1 MLFYAVL
8 WAMRSNYLFRTWLG
22 YDVWCEPVFFIH
34 SNFIGSN
41 TVTVPIS
48 IPISAMDLSQLEV
61 GEFEDLSQLEVGEF
75 DRVVKR
81 RKRLLEADTTADEL
95 NKEKTDTEADELD
108 LGNETDTKADELN
121 KEKTDTETDFGAPT
135 IPRRQT
141 WEYNEACGDC
151 NDAGEPVNELEKY
164 NLLHKDD
171 EFPDTPTDELD
182 LENETDTKTD
192 ELNKDG
198 TDTNAAADEEMDNA
212 LEALALDGELEGSDD
227 LERYNLLHKDDE
239 FPNTATDE
247 LDLENETDTK
257 TDIKADEL
265 NKDKTA
271 PSIRETLAEFETV
284 ALRNRLLA
292 IKTTTDPVPNLAP
305 PPADPDDPPSDN
317 PLLAAVYYA
326 HLKEEKRALD
336 AVMMPPPQSKR
347 GRSS

>member
-48 IPISAMDLSQLEV
+48 IPISAM
-61 GEFEDLSQLEVGEF
+61 DLSQLEVGEF

-164 NLLHKDD
+164 NLLHKGD
-171 EFPDTPTDELD
+171 EFPD
-182 LENETDTKTD
+182 
-192 ELNKDG
+192 
-198 TDTNAAADEEMDNA
+198 
-212 LEALALDGELEGSDD
+212 
-227 LERYNLLHKDDE
+227 
-239 FPNTATDE
+239 TATDE

-265 NKDKTA
+265 KRPACYMEPDTPLVEPSVPLDPEPAAAANPREKDLEPA
-271 PSIRETLAEFETV
+271 AAANPQETGNGVIKCNACCAKV
-284 ALRNRLLA
+284 LLQVVKA
-292 IKTTTDPVPNLAP
+292 GHICFGCRKDMEILSKQSKKDPVDKEILKVAFTDWALKGQLIKDFQERCPFQGSKFKRKKFNFVEWKAEHYDAWMV
-305 PPADPDDPPSDN
+305 AD
-317 PLLAAVYYA
+317 A
-326 HLKEEKRALD
+326 ED
-336 AVMMPPPQSKR
+336 AD
-347 GRSS
+347 

>member
-1 MLFYAVL
+1 V
-8 WAMRSNYLFRTWLG
+8 
-22 YDVWCEPVFFIH
+22 
-34 SNFIGSN
+34 
-41 TVTVPIS
+41 
-48 IPISAMDLSQLEV
+48 
-61 GEFEDLSQLEVGEF
+61 
-75 DRVVKR
+75 
-81 RKRLLEADTTADEL
+81 
-95 NKEKTDTEADELD
+95 NKEKTDTESDELE
-108 LGNETDTKADELN
+108 GS
-121 KEKTDTETDFGAPT
+121 EKLM
-135 IPRRQT
+135 
-141 WEYNEACGDC
+141 
-151 NDAGEPVNELEKY
+151 NELEKY

-198 TDTNAAADEEMDNA
+198 TDTKAAADEEMDNA
-212 LEALALDGELEGSDD
+212 LEALALDGELEGSDTW
-227 LERYNLLHKDDE
+227 RGFYNLLHKDDE